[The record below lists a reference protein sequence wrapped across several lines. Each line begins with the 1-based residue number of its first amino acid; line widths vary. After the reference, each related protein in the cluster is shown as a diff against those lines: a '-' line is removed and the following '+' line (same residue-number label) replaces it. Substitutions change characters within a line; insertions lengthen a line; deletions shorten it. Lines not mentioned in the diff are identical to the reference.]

1 MVPGTRSAQCVV
13 INDERKLH
21 KKGRIEG
28 ELVAKRRKR
37 DRRNWEGRKNTRT
50 ADGSEDEGLRRMDD
64 IGQIGQGLEQ
74 LKVGWLDLRLSD
86 FE

>member
-1 MVPGTRSAQCVV
+1 MTNESCTRR
-13 INDERKLH
+13 E
-21 KKGRIEG
+21 GIEG
-28 ELVAKRRKR
+28 ELVAKKRKR

-74 LKVGWLDLRLSD
+74 LKVGWLDLRLTD